1 MIYILIKKN
10 ERKGSKLD
18 KVEFIKWKGNEK
30 KQLLDVIIIKLLK
43 NFYNK
48 SIIIIF

>member
-18 KVEFIKWKGNEK
+18 KVEFIMWKGNEK
-30 KQLLDVIIIKLLK
+30 KQLLDVKNNKTLK
-43 NFYNK
+43 KFL
-48 SIIIIF
+48 